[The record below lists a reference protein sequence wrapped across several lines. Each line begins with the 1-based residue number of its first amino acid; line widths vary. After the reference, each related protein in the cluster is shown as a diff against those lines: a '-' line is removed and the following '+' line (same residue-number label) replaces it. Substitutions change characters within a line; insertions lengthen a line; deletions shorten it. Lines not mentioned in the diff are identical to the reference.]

1 MDDLAGDVVTRG
13 NFHLFA
19 RPHPRTTVAAAWDH
33 LFTCQRREFRGA
45 KYRIPR
51 IGGCWKIDYRG
62 SLCPGWPCCS
72 LRRHCRARG
81 TGRDFPGAAGLPSS
95 LSLAGFGKHALRE
108 GGTRFASRALPLC
121 AIYVLGDRRSDSA
134 PCVEAVRA
142 QAALLSLVAETY
154 ANKILD
160 REMRAREFE
169 VLSRL
174 VSAVPVRRVSPHE
187 DATRLGEL
195 CKVIREDLDSLKLPR
210 SAWP

>member
-13 NFHLFA
+13 NFYLFS
-19 RPHPRTTVAAAWDH
+19 RPHPRTTFAAAWYH

-45 KYRIPR
+45 MRRIPWIAR
-51 IGGCWKIDYRG
+51 CRKIDNRG

-72 LRRHCRARG
+72 VRRHSRARG

-95 LSLAGFGKHALRE
+95 LSLAGFGKHALRVS
-108 GGTRFASRALPLC
+108 RCASALLHK
-121 AIYVLGDRRSDSA
+121 LGKAPSCSRGRRNA
-134 PCVEAVRA
+134 LCVEGVRA
-142 QAALLSLVAETY
+142 QAALLSLVSETY

-160 REMRAREFE
+160 REMRAQEFE

-174 VSAVPVRRVSPHE
+174 VNSVPVRRVCPHK

-210 SAWP
+210 TDCP

>member
-1 MDDLAGDVVTRG
+1 MLYGSPDALPRFCTNWEKRRLALG
-13 NFHLFA
+13 
-19 RPHPRTTVAAAWDH
+19 
-33 LFTCQRREFRGA
+33 
-45 KYRIPR
+45 
-51 IGGCWKIDYRG
+51 
-62 SLCPGWPCCS
+62 
-72 LRRHCRARG
+72 
-81 TGRDFPGAAGLPSS
+81 
-95 LSLAGFGKHALRE
+95 E

-174 VSAVPVRRVSPHE
+174 VNAVPVRRVCPHK
-187 DATRLGEL
+187 DAARLGEL
-195 CKVIREDLDSLKLPR
+195 CKVIREDLDSLKVPR
-210 SAWP
+210 SACP